1 MLRRISVAAEI
12 RSQRFT
18 FPSTLE
24 GIDLTGELVEGGSLA
39 RVQLAQVG
47 TVVASDPTTL
57 SGRTIG
63 SPSAPRDPY
72 DHRELGGSG
81 CRSAFVLR
89 GAGQYLRA
97 MTLCSE
103 GRTDRSHPGK
113 LLEPVRIPCVHPAV
127 RPKPR
132 KLWPS
137 LQLTGAEMGCPRL
150 SVASQRQ
157 APRQDR
163 SRLRR
168 FRRATESP

>member
-24 GIDLTGELVEGGSLA
+24 GIDLTGKLVEGGSLA

-72 DHRELGGSG
+72 DHRELGGIG
-81 CRSAFVLR
+81 CRSDFVPR

-97 MTLCSE
+97 MTRCSE

-127 RPKPR
+127 RPRPPQTMAKPATYGR
-132 KLWPS
+132 GDGLPS
-137 LQLTGAEMGCPRL
+137 PIGGESTPGTKAGSQP
-150 SVASQRQ
+150 AS
-157 APRQDR
+157 
-163 SRLRR
+163 
-168 FRRATESP
+168 